1 MIMKDLNLR
10 INEVIKQNFNDN
22 FSFRAGQR
30 EAVLEICE
38 TFFNGSAS
46 TIILDAPTGTGK
58 SIIAMIASLVL
69 SSYGKDGYLVASDIS
84 LQEQYEKD
92 IKNFGFKW
100 GSIKGVDNYTCDVN
114 GEKFSLGECRMR
126 NLSGQQ
132 TAALSCYST
141 CGYYTNRTKSILS
154 KVSLLNYSYWL
165 VQRNYVEKKMAEEGL
180 EAPFKKRDFAF
191 FDEAHKIDEI
201 VQSYF
206 SPRIDKDLIEK
217 MIELQ
222 TFLKKEGYS
231 DPKISFSDA
240 ESDMKKIFTSND
252 KETLFF
258 ALEALEIYLLK
269 LKDVGKELRE
279 NLKKTYP
286 VEKGI
291 TIPKKFKRALFLVEY
306 VKDIH
311 CKIEDFTEL
320 LILAGIHNLVK
331 IPNGELTTSFQCLD
345 ETHLLQ
351 WHFHEKAPFKVMMSA
366 TFGNHRNYAKVAAL
380 KSAKVITLKN
390 DFDYSKS
397 PIYYSKLFKLN
408 YKERDKNLPHVI
420 AMLDRIID
428 RHQGERGIIHTGSY
442 YFSEEILKKTLNR
455 KRIINYDGSKE
466 KREALQKFYKSEDG
480 ILIGPSLLEGLDLQE
495 DESRFQV
502 FFKVPFPS
510 LSDPMVKER
519 LKISNEWY
527 DWKTTISIMQGVGR
541 SIRNREDWAV
551 TYFLDACFY
560 DLLQKKN
567 NFPEDF
573 IERIVETKKKSND
586 KDSDDKDSDEKESS
600 VQFSNTTKRNNLK

>member
-1 MIMKDLNLR
+1 MKMKDLNTK
-10 INEVIKQNFNDN
+10 IDEVLKANFDEG
-22 FSFRAGQR
+22 FTLRAGQR

-38 TFFNGSAS
+38 TYFNGSAD

-58 SIIAMIASLVL
+58 SIIAMLSSLVL
-69 SSYGKDGYLVASDIS
+69 SSYGKEGYLIASDIS
-84 LQEQYEKD
+84 LQEQYEND
-92 IKNFGFKW
+92 IKNFGFLW
-100 GSIKGVDNYTCDVN
+100 GSIKGVDNYACNIN

-126 NLSGQQ
+126 NLSSQQ
-132 TAALSCYST
+132 TSSLSCYSD
-141 CGYYTNRTKSILS
+141 CGYYTNRSRAIAS

-165 VQRNYVEKKMAEEGL
+165 VQRNYVERKMAEENL
-180 EAPFKKRDFAF
+180 EPPFKKRDFAF

-201 VQSYF
+201 VQNYF
-206 SPRIDKDLIEK
+206 SPRIDKDLTEK

-222 TFLKKEGYS
+222 IFLKKEGYT
-231 DPKISFSDA
+231 DPKLSQDA
-240 ESDMKKIFTSND
+240 VNVELKKIFTSES

-258 ALEALEIYLLK
+258 ALETLEIYLLQ
-269 LKDVGKELRE
+269 LNRVGKELRE

-286 VEKGI
+286 VDRGI
-291 TIPKKFKRALFLVEY
+291 TIPKKFKRILFLIEY

-331 IPNGELTTSFQCLD
+331 IPNGELTVSFQCLD

-380 KSAKVITLKN
+380 KSAKVITLKS

-397 PIYYSKLFKLN
+397 PIYYSKLFKMN
-408 YKERDKNLPHVI
+408 YKEREKNLPHVM
-420 AMLDRIID
+420 AMLDRILD
-428 RHQGERGIIHTGSY
+428 RHPNERGIIHTGSY
-442 YFSEEILKKTLNR
+442 YFSEEILKRTR
-455 KRIINYDGSKE
+455 HGKRIINYDGSKE
-466 KREALQKFYKSEDG
+466 KREALLKFHESTDG

-495 DESRFQV
+495 DKSRFQV

-527 DWKTTISIMQGVGR
+527 NWKTTLNIMQGVGR
-541 SIRNREDWAV
+541 SIRNKEDWAV

-573 IERIVETKKKSND
+573 IERIVETKKKSNGED
-586 KDSDDKDSDEKESS
+586 PDEKENS
-600 VQFSNTTKRNNLK
+600 VQFSNASK

>member
-1 MIMKDLNLR
+1 MKDLNNR
-10 INEVIKQNFNDN
+10 IDEIIKANFGDR
-22 FSFRAGQR
+22 FTFRAGQK

-38 TFFNGSAS
+38 TYFSGEAS

-58 SIIAMIASLVL
+58 SIIAMISSLVL
-69 SSYGKDGYLVASDIS
+69 SSYGKEGYLIASDIA

-92 IKNFGFKW
+92 IRGFGLNW
-100 GSIKGVDNYTCDVN
+100 GSVKGVDNYTCDAN
-114 GEKFSLGECRMR
+114 GEKFSLGECRLR
-126 NLSGQQ
+126 NLSSSQ
-132 TAALSCYST
+132 TASLSCFST
-141 CGYYTNRTKSILS
+141 CGYYFNRNQAVNS

-165 VQRNYVEKKMAEEGL
+165 VQRNYVERKLAEDGL
-180 EAPFKKRDFAF
+180 EAPFKKRDFIF

-201 VQSYF
+201 VQNYF
-206 SPRIDKDLIEK
+206 SPRIDKDLTERIL
-217 MIELQ
+217 ELKN
-222 TFLKKEGYS
+222 FLVKEGYQI
-231 DPKISFSDA
+231 KITEEDLNSEVRKVFN
-240 ESDMKKIFTSND
+240 SND

-258 ALEALEIYLLK
+258 ALEALEIHLLNI
-269 LKDVGKELRE
+269 VNIGKELRHK
-279 NLKKTYP
+279 LKNTYP
-286 VEKGI
+286 FEKGLQ
-291 TIPKKFKRALFLVEY
+291 IPKKFRRPLFLIEY
-306 VKDIH
+306 VKDLH
-311 CKIEDFTEL
+311 CKLEDFTEL

-345 ETHLLQ
+345 ETHLLE

-380 KSAKVITLKN
+380 KSAKVIALKS

-397 PIYYSKLFKLN
+397 PIYYSKLFRLN

-420 AMLDRIID
+420 AMLDRILD
-428 RHQGERGIIHTGSY
+428 RHKDERGIIHTGSY
-442 YFSEEILKKTLNR
+442 YFSEEILKKTRNR

-466 KREALQKFYKSEDG
+466 KREALQKFHESKDG
-480 ILIGPSLLEGLDLQE
+480 VMIGPSLLEGLDLQE
-495 DESRFQV
+495 DKSRFQV

-527 DWKTTISIMQGVGR
+527 DWKTTLSIMQGVGR
-541 SIRNREDWAV
+541 SIRNKEDWAV

-567 NFPEDF
+567 NFPKDF
-573 IERIVETKKKSND
+573 LERIVETKKKSNGETSN
-586 KDSDDKDSDEKESS
+586 KKEDS
-600 VQFSNTTKRNNLK
+600 VQLSNTSKRN